1 LHGATVGK
9 VGKTTGLTFG
19 RVVCPGMAVNV
30 ERPAW
35 PYNDGAADAGP
46 PLLLGQIAVAGTTPV
61 FCDGGDS
68 GALVWT
74 ATGTPSAEV
83 VGILH
88 TVISIQD
95 IGMIG
100 VVTPATTLEKKHGI
114 KFCIGDPVHLRF
126 LPPRDGDDS

>member
-1 LHGATVGK
+1 
-9 VGKTTGLTFG
+9 
-19 RVVCPGMAVNV
+19 M
-30 ERPAW
+30 
-35 PYNDGAADAGP
+35 
-46 PLLLGQIAVAGTTPV
+46 
-61 FCDGGDS
+61 
-68 GALVWT
+68 WT

-100 VVTPATTLEKKHGI
+100 VVTPATTLEREHGI

-126 LPPRDGDDS
+126 LPPRDGHDS